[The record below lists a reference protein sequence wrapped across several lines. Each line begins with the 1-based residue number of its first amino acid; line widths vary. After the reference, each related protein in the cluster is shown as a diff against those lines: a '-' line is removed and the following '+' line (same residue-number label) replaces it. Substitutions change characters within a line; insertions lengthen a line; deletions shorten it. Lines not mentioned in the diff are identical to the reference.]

1 MTRAFLPALR
11 RALATAFPSCVRGLE
26 DLRIIFTAFLR
37 RDEKSRHYCRK
48 LPTNLRVGNKHS
60 ENCSTHARTD
70 AVPHAPEHRAPLVLL
85 GPPRASAPTPPRSN
99 AEKPSQSC
107 ILLFS
112 TRHLADESSCVVEY
126 NDHILIYSVERH
138 SYNSSLPMD
147 VDYKHCIWVSYGI

>member
-1 MTRAFLPALR
+1 MGVPCRRAMTRAFLPALR

-37 RDEKSRHYCRK
+37 RDERSRHYCRK

-70 AVPHAPEHRAPLVLL
+70 AVPHAPEHRALLVLL

-107 ILLFS
+107 ILLFPALK
-112 TRHLADESSCVVEY
+112 TNPMADPAQGT
-126 NDHILIYSVERH
+126 LERKRQARLCQSIH
-138 SYNSSLPMD
+138 FT
-147 VDYKHCIWVSYGI
+147 